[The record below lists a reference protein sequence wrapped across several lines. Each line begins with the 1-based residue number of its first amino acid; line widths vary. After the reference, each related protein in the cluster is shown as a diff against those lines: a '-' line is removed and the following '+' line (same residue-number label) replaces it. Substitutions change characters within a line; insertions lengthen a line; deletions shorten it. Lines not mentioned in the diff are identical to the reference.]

1 MANYFR
7 NENFE
12 IFNLKKKVLD
22 INRKILKTKILIKK
36 LIIMFLR

>member
-12 IFNLKKKVLD
+12 I
-22 INRKILKTKILIKK
+22 LKTKNNKNLIPLLVDSLIKK
-36 LIIMFLR
+36 CFVHL